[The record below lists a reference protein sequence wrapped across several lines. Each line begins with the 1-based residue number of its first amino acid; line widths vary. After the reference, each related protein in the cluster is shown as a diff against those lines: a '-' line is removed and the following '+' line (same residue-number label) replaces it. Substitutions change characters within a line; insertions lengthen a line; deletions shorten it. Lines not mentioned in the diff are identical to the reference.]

1 MHRVLIKIGSFA
13 IYSWGFMVALGF
25 AVAIWVSSRRAKKR
39 GFKPDIVLD
48 FGVVVILASLIG
60 GRLWYVVTHINE
72 FRGHWFDIINP
83 YHHGVFGIAG
93 MAMVG
98 GVILG
103 IIAAFLFCK
112 VKRINFLTLG
122 DIVAPTFL
130 LGMFIG
136 RWGCFLNG
144 CCFGRPCNL
153 PWCVVFPS
161 GSPAGDQF
169 PGISIHPTE
178 LYEGFL
184 DLAAF
189 LILITLEKKGKKFR
203 GWSFWMTFIF
213 YGIIRAIVDYFR
225 YYDPS
230 EIFMRY
236 LGGNLSVHGFVALC
250 IALFSAFMI
259 VFSARAN
266 KKAH

>member
-25 AVAIWVSSRRAKKR
+25 AVAMWVSSRRAKKR

-60 GRLWYVVTHINE
+60 GRLWYVITHIDE
-72 FRGHWFDIINP
+72 FRGHWLDIINP

-130 LGMFIG
+130 LGRRCDTRDNNSVFVLQSKENKFSDFRRHCSANIFARDVYRKMGMF
-136 RWGCFLNG
+136 
-144 CCFGRPCNL
+144 
-153 PWCVVFPS
+153 S
-161 GSPAGDQF
+161 
-169 PGISIHPTE
+169 
-178 LYEGFL
+178 
-184 DLAAF
+184 
-189 LILITLEKKGKKFR
+189 
-203 GWSFWMTFIF
+203 
-213 YGIIRAIVDYFR
+213 
-225 YYDPS
+225 
-230 EIFMRY
+230 
-236 LGGNLSVHGFVALC
+236 
-250 IALFSAFMI
+250 
-259 VFSARAN
+259 
-266 KKAH
+266 